1 MTRPTM
7 YMVADVTNPT
17 AEPFMVVSVD
27 MATAGNGRAEGTVVS
42 LHWSRD
48 EAQRIMDT
56 FNEEPCEYCKPGM
69 ISGMSAYACE
79 NCMNTGLKYPPHS
92 NGDHRA

>member
-1 MTRPTM
+1 MSRPTM

-27 MATAGNGRAEGTVVS
+27 MTTAGNGHAEGTVVS

-48 EAQRIMDT
+48 DAQRITDT

-69 ISGMSAYACE
+69 ISGMQAYSCE
-79 NCMNTGLKYPPHS
+79 NCMNTGLKYPTPS
-92 NGDHRA
+92 ALSSRD